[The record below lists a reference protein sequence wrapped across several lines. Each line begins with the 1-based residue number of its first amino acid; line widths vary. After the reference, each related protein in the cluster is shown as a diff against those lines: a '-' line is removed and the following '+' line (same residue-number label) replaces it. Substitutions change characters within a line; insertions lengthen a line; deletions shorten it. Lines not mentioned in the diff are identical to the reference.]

1 MRRTS
6 VVRFL
11 TSLIIASLASA
22 GPLAPLAH
30 GQQGDQSAEATQP
43 QPTTPAEATQPAPMP
58 PTETTQAQATPPAGV
73 AQAQPTPPAGVAQPV
88 PPAPPVQVAPVAPP
102 PPQPAYGAQPAQPDL
117 FQETLKAQ
125 RASDRSQALYNLE
138 AVVVSVF
145 LFPGRI
151 VTCAAG
157 TLIGVGLLTVS
168 LGTGYRAATGIFH
181 EGCGGKWIV
190 TGDDL
195 RPDTPPSLVVTDPG
209 R

>member
-11 TSLIIASLASA
+11 TSLIIASLALA

-30 GQQGDQSAEATQP
+30 GQQAD
-43 QPTTPAEATQPAPMP
+43 QPAD
-58 PTETTQAQATPPAGV
+58 V
-73 AQAQPTPPAGVAQPV
+73 AQAQPTDVAQ
-88 PPAPPVQVAPVAPP
+88 AQRTETA
-102 PPQPAYGAQPAQPDL
+102 QAQPAPASQPLPPAQPMPPDIY
-117 FQETLKAQ
+117 QETLKQQ
-125 RASDRSQALYNLE
+125 RASDRSQALYNME

-145 LFPGRI
+145 LFPGRLI
-151 VTCAAG
+151 TCAAG
-157 TLIGVGLLTVS
+157 TVVGVALLTVS
-168 LGTGYRAATGIFH
+168 LGSGYRPATAIFH

-195 RPDTPPSLVVTDPG
+195 RPDTPPSQVVTDPG

>member
-11 TSLIIASLASA
+11 TSLIIASLTLA

-30 GQQGDQSAEATQP
+30 GQETDQPVDS
-43 QPTTPAEATQPAPMP
+43 
-58 PTETTQAQATPPAGV
+58 
-73 AQAQPTPPAGVAQPV
+73 AQAQPTDTAQAQPTDIAQ
-88 PPAPPVQVAPVAPP
+88 PLPAPVT
-102 PPQPAYGAQPAQPDL
+102 QPAPAVQPARPDI
-117 FQETLKAQ
+117 FQETLKQQ
-125 RASDRSQALYNLE
+125 RASDRSQALYNME

-145 LFPGRI
+145 LFPGRVI
-151 VTCAAG
+151 TCAAG
-157 TLIGVGLLTVS
+157 TVVGLALLTVS
-168 LGTGYRAATGIFH
+168 LGSGYRTATGLFH

-195 RPDTPPSLVVTDPG
+195 RPDVPPSLVVTDPG

>member
-11 TSLIIASLASA
+11 TSLIIASLTLA

-30 GQQGDQSAEATQP
+30 GQETDQPVDS
-43 QPTTPAEATQPAPMP
+43 
-58 PTETTQAQATPPAGV
+58 
-73 AQAQPTPPAGVAQPV
+73 AQAQPTDVAQARSTDSAQAQPTDTAQAQPTDIAQA
-88 PPAPPVQVAPVAPP
+88 PPAPVT
-102 PPQPAYGAQPAQPDL
+102 QPAPAVQPARPDI
-117 FQETLKAQ
+117 FQETLKQQ
-125 RASDRSQALYNLE
+125 RASDRSQALYNME

-145 LFPGRI
+145 LFPGRVI
-151 VTCAAG
+151 TCAAG
-157 TLIGVGLLTVS
+157 TVVGLALLTVS
-168 LGTGYRAATGIFH
+168 LGSGYRTATGLFH

-195 RPDTPPSLVVTDPG
+195 RPDVPPSLVVTDPG